1 MASEGSEVGKEFEE
15 LVSIVAKLRSEDGC
29 PWDRAQTPQSVKRC
43 IIEEAYE
50 VTQAIDENDVEKLRE
65 ELGDLLLQVVFQAQM
80 ASESGHFNIKD
91 VICGLRQKLISRHP
105 HVFGEAKAETPEE
118 VLKQWQEI
126 KHRERFSEST
136 SLMDNLTISMPAL
149 MLAEDVQKRAATVGF
164 DWESAKE
171 ALVKVNEEVKELER
185 LLELGLKGPDERL
198 MDEVGDILFSVVNVA
213 RLLKLDPEEALRK
226 TVQKFVKRFKAI
238 EERARLQG
246 ISLSEMSMKEMDA
259 IWEEAKSQE

>member
-1 MASEGSEVGKEFEE
+1 M
-15 LVSIVAKLRSEDGC
+15 
-29 PWDRAQTPQSVKRC
+29 
-43 IIEEAYE
+43 
-50 VTQAIDENDVEKLRE
+50 EKLRE

-185 LLELGLKGPDERL
+185 LLELGLKCPDERL